1 MVFYISAAMFDQL
14 HLSSPYFLNP
24 PTPTNLTVRF
34 EWTAYLTGLST
45 GRYNRRMR
53 WVHSLPSDRR
63 CCLLPG
69 SIPLC
74 YSINHAE
81 RRKTVSDYNSHEK
94 KFNDW
99 DDESIQFK
107 IISKWIQK
115 MIFFLQCCSVLIQRL
130 FKIISQVHLSH
141 FSMYVYWICSA
152 LVCMIGGIF
161 YFILQAVMYV
171 VQLIAI
177 RLN

>member
-14 HLSSPYFLNP
+14 LLSSPYFLNTP
-24 PTPTNLTVRF
+24 PPHPNPHPHPTNLTVRF

-81 RRKTVSDYNSHEK
+81 RRKTVSDYNSREK
-94 KFNDW
+94 KKSMHEMMNQY
-99 DDESIQFK
+99 S
-107 IISKWIQK
+107 SKLFQNEYKRW
-115 MIFFLQCCSVLIQRL
+115 FFSSVL
-130 FKIISQVHLSH
+130 LSSNSKT
-141 FSMYVYWICSA
+141 F
-152 LVCMIGGIF
+152 
-161 YFILQAVMYV
+161 
-171 VQLIAI
+171 
-177 RLN
+177 

>member
-1 MVFYISAAMFDQL
+1 MVDIPLPLPDLPPNNL
-14 HLSSPYFLNP
+14 HLTVNIKWYSTFLQLCLINSTSPAPNFWTPP

-74 YSINHAE
+74 YSINHMQKE
-81 RRKTVSDYNSHEK
+81 GKQSQITILVKKNSMIEMM
-94 KFNDW
+94 NQY
-99 DDESIQFK
+99 S
-107 IISKWIQK
+107 SKLFQNEYKRW
-115 MIFFLQCCSVLIQRL
+115 FFSSVL
-130 FKIISQVHLSH
+130 LSSNSKT
-141 FSMYVYWICSA
+141 F
-152 LVCMIGGIF
+152 
-161 YFILQAVMYV
+161 
-171 VQLIAI
+171 
-177 RLN
+177 

>member
-1 MVFYISAAMFDQL
+1 MVFYISAAIFDQL

-24 PTPTNLTVRF
+24 HPHPTNLAVRF

-53 WVHSLPSDRR
+53 WVHSLPSGRK

-74 YSINHAE
+74 YSINHMQKE
-81 RRKTVSDYNSHEK
+81 GKQSQITILMKK

-115 MIFFLQCCSVLIQRL
+115 MIFFSSVL
-130 FKIISQVHLSH
+130 LSSNSKT
-141 FSMYVYWICSA
+141 FQNNFT
-152 LVCMIGGIF
+152 GT
-161 YFILQAVMYV
+161 FITF
-171 VQLIAI
+171 
-177 RLN
+177 

>member
-14 HLSSPYFLNP
+14 HLSSPYFLNHNP
-24 PTPTNLTVRF
+24 PPTNLALRF
-34 EWTAYLTGLST
+34 EWAAYLTGLST

-53 WVHSLPSDRR
+53 WVHSLPSGRR

-81 RRKTVSDYNSHEK
+81 RRKTVSDYNSREK
-94 KFNDW
+94 KIQWLRWWINTVQNYFKMSTK
-99 DDESIQFK
+99 DD
-107 IISKWIQK
+107 
-115 MIFFLQCCSVLIQRL
+115 FFLQCCSVLIQRL
-130 FKIISQVHLSH
+130 LKIISQVHLSH

-161 YFILQAVMYV
+161 YFILQAVM
-171 VQLIAI
+171 
-177 RLN
+177 

>member
-1 MVFYISAAMFDQL
+1 MVDIPLPLPDLPPNIFILHNIKWDSTFLQL
-14 HLSSPYFLNP
+14 CLINSTSPAPNFWT

-53 WVHSLPSDRR
+53 WVHSLPSGRK

-81 RRKTVSDYNSHEK
+81 RRKTVSDYNSQEK
-94 KFNDW
+94 KIQCMRWWINTVQNYFKMSTK
-99 DDESIQFK
+99 DD
-107 IISKWIQK
+107 
-115 MIFFLQCCSVLIQRL
+115 FFSSVLL
-130 FKIISQVHLSH
+130 SSNSKTFKNN
-141 FSMYVYWICSA
+141 FT
-152 LVCMIGGIF
+152 GT
-161 YFILQAVMYV
+161 FITF
-171 VQLIAI
+171 
-177 RLN
+177 

>member
-1 MVFYISAAMFDQL
+1 MVNIPLPPSFTSPHSL
-14 HLSSPYFLNP
+14 HLTVNIKWCSTFLQLCLINSTSPAPNFWT
-24 PTPTNLTVRF
+24 PTPTNLTLRF

-81 RRKTVSDYNSHEK
+81 RRKTVSDYNSREK

-107 IISKWIQK
+107 IISKWVQK
-115 MIFFLQCCSVLIQRL
+115 MIFFFSVAQ
-130 FKIISQVHLSH
+130 F
-141 FSMYVYWICSA
+141 
-152 LVCMIGGIF
+152 
-161 YFILQAVMYV
+161 
-171 VQLIAI
+171 
-177 RLN
+177 